1 VQLFLFLSDYEKIA
15 LNFLSM
21 LTIGLAML
29 LAVMFVY
36 ASYRITNA
44 TGGCYRM
51 FVYATVMFLSLLTI
65 C

>member
-1 VQLFLFLSDYEKIA
+1 
-15 LNFLSM
+15 M